1 MPAGDRGRDLALLRL
16 VAQGVVGPRQGPP
29 ERVVRRLVCLQAQD
43 YWSGVAS
50 VALRGSSTAEVESAF
65 DDASIVR
72 AWPLRGTLHLV
83 VASDLIW
90 LHELLA
96 PRELAAAAAREA
108 RLELTGTVLEK
119 AERIALETL
128 SARGPCS
135 RTEVTAAWRAGGID
149 ILGERGYQLVWHLAH
164 SGTICFGPVRGGQQL
179 LVAAK
184 PWAPGPSGLSR
195 EEALEELARRY
206 FDGHGPATAA
216 DLSRWAKLTAADT
229 RQAVAAAR
237 RHLSAVT
244 LDEVEYLLGPTTEDE
259 LAACR
264 RQAEDV
270 VVLPGFDEMIFGYRD
285 RSFTLPDDRAPEV
298 FAHRNGVAYGTVLL
312 AGRVVATWRRPGKH
326 SGRSVEIVP
335 LQTLTAR
342 VLRLGQA
349 KASVLL

>member
-1 MPAGDRGRDLALLRL
+1 M
-16 VAQGVVGPRQGPP
+16 
-29 ERVVRRLVCLQAQD
+29 
-43 YWSGVAS
+43 
-50 VALRGSSTAEVESAF
+50 
-65 DDASIVR
+65 
-72 AWPLRGTLHLV
+72 
-83 VASDLIW
+83 
-90 LHELLA
+90 
-96 PRELAAAAAREA
+96 
-108 RLELTGTVLEK
+108 
-119 AERIALETL
+119 
-128 SARGPCS
+128 
-135 RTEVTAAWRAGGID
+135 
-149 ILGERGYQLVWHLAH
+149 
-164 SGTICFGPVRGGQQL
+164 
-179 LVAAK
+179 
-184 PWAPGPSGLSR
+184 SR

-285 RSFTLPDDRAPEV
+285 RSFTLPDDRV
-298 FAHRNGVAYGTVLL
+298 R
-312 AGRVVATWRRPGKH
+312 RSSRIATASPRHGPPRRPGRGYLEAPREAQWPVRRDRPVTNPH
-326 SGRSVEIVP
+326 RG
-335 LQTLTAR
+335 